1 MSSLYALGLNHQTA
15 PLGVRERV
23 AFATQSLARAL
34 SAMKDVGLA
43 TEAAI
48 LSTCNRT
55 DLYFEG
61 EQPDAAVQWLA
72 HYHSFAPGELAQYLY
87 TLPGDQAVRHAFRVA
102 SGLDSMVLGEP
113 QILGQMKDAARAAE
127 SAGTRKSA
135 RPASRWRPPR

>member
-43 TEAAI
+43 SEAAI

-55 DLYFEG
+55 ELYFEG
-61 EQPDAAVQWLA
+61 EQPDAAAQWLA
-72 HYHSFAPGELAQYLY
+72 QYHPVQPAQ
-87 TLPGDQAVRHAFRVA
+87 LPPHLSPPPPPQAVPPTLLA
-102 SGLDSMVLGEP
+102 S
-113 QILGQMKDAARAAE
+113 
-127 SAGTRKSA
+127 
-135 RPASRWRPPR
+135 PR

>member
-43 TEAAI
+43 SEAAI

-55 DLYFEG
+55 ELYFEG
-61 EQPDAAVQWLA
+61 EQPDAAAQWLPPP
-72 HYHSFAPGELAQYLY
+72 HPPHP
-87 TLPGDQAVRHAFRVA
+87 P
-102 SGLDSMVLGEP
+102 P
-113 QILGQMKDAARAAE
+113 
-127 SAGTRKSA
+127 
-135 RPASRWRPPR
+135 RPPHPPPPTPPPPPPPPPPPSPPSP